1 MKLRDYQRL
10 AAFWNDGDDQV
21 SQVAWIIMDV
31 YSLTYD
37 EVNNMEPKRFLK
49 YSKRIGKQFSNIDKK
64 PFYSWFKFETD
75 ASKITLGQFIEVQ
88 HFMKQGQ
95 VDAMHLVGASIW
107 KDKRDHKLK
116 SELLLNTNIRHVL
129 QDITRFFLSFAEFI
143 NSYKGLFE
151 TDEPEE
157 DEYDELAKPE
167 KPHPFVDQYGWF
179 FSAKQVAEYEGI
191 TLAQAFDL
199 PIIQALNDLS
209 YLKAFQ
215 SYQKHINK

>member
-1 MKLRDYQRL
+1 MKLREYQRL
-10 AAFWNDGDDQV
+10 SAFWNDGDDQV

-75 ASKITLGQFIEVQ
+75 ASKITLGQFIECQ

-116 SELLLNTNIRHVL
+116 SEILLNTNIRHVL
-129 QDITRFFLSFAEFI
+129 QDITRFYLSFAEFI

-151 TDEPEE
+151 AEETE
-157 DEYDELAKPE
+157 DESDELAKPE

-199 PIIQALNDLS
+199 PIVQALNDLS